1 MNRSAPAVRTPRCPG
16 CGATCAY
23 AVDNPYRPF
32 CSARCKNND
41 FGAWASERF
50 SVKADGGADGGA
62 DAGVDAGVGAGIEPA
77 LPGDDADASGPANP
91 RQRDNQ

>member
-1 MNRSAPAVRTPRCPG
+1 MNRSPSAVRTVRCPG
-16 CGATCAY
+16 CGTACAY
-23 AVDNPYRPF
+23 VVENPYRPF

-50 SVKADGGADGGA
+50 SVDADGAADI
-62 DAGVDAGVGAGIEPA
+62 GVEPA
-77 LPGDDADASGPANP
+77 LPGDDADASAPANP

>member
-1 MNRSAPAVRTPRCPG
+1 MNRSAPAVRTVRCPG

-23 AVDNPYRPF
+23 AADNPYRPF

-50 SVKADGGADGGA
+50 SVDADGGA
-62 DAGVDAGVGAGIEPA
+62 DAGADAGVKPA
-77 LPGDDADASGPANP
+77 LPGDDVDASGPANP